1 MNLEYGGTYTAP
13 DKTFKFFTSYDFTPK
28 LTMGVGMRWVSGTKP
43 KPWGHG
49 LSNGQYYV
57 SDKPKALWQP
67 SYSIWN
73 VMARYK
79 INKHA
84 ALAVNVGNL
93 TNKRYYTNSR
103 SNFYGKPRN
112 ASVALKIK
120 W

>member
-1 MNLEYGGTYTAP
+1 
-13 DKTFKFFTSYDFTPK
+13 
-28 LTMGVGMRWVSGTKP
+28 
-43 KPWGHG
+43 
-49 LSNGQYYV
+49 
-57 SDKPKALWQP
+57 
-67 SYSIWN
+67 
-73 VMARYK
+73 MARYK

-84 ALAVNVGNL
+84 ALTVNVGNL